1 MKNSIKYLY
10 KMNLWVNDMKY
21 TLTSKL
27 FKEVYKAFARYIK
40 PYCISIDY
48 VQWDEEKDSFGI
60 AFLVNTEDYQT
71 NDKLIN
77 DFVAYY
83 QLDKYL
89 QIYDVI
95 HIKMQKYFQTQL
107 QIKLTKTG
115 DKHKKD
121 LIGLLLLRE

>member
-40 PYCISIDY
+40 SYCISIDY

-77 DFVAYY
+77 DFVAHY

-95 HIKMQKYFQTQL
+95 HIKMQKYCMCQ
-107 QIKLTKTG
+107 KRR
-115 DKHKKD
+115 KKN
-121 LIGLLLLRE
+121 